1 MSEEPILQVAFF
13 RSETGREP
21 VREWLKE
28 LAADDRKAIGEDIK
42 LVQFRWPL
50 GMPLVDKLDADLW
63 EVRSRLQGGRIAR
76 VCFTVRAARWCCCTD
91 SSRKPRRHHGKSWIW
106 RAGVGTFGGV
116 DKHMNQFTGS
126 NFDDFLAEEGILD
139 EVTARAYKRLLA
151 LQVQDA
157 MAETQMSKSELAGR
171 LQTSR
176 SQLDRLLD
184 PENTAITLDSLE
196 RLARALGKQL
206 IVRFA

>member
-1 MSEEPILQVAFF
+1 
-13 RSETGREP
+13 
-21 VREWLKE
+21 
-28 LAADDRKAIGEDIK
+28 
-42 LVQFRWPL
+42 
-50 GMPLVDKLDADLW
+50 
-63 EVRSRLQGGRIAR
+63 
-76 VCFTVRAARWCCCTD
+76 
-91 SSRKPRRHHGKSWIW
+91 
-106 RAGVGTFGGV
+106 
-116 DKHMNQFTGS
+116 MNQYTGS
-126 NFDDFLAEEGILD
+126 KFDDFLAEEGILD

-157 MAETQMSKSELAGR
+157 MLEAQMSKSELTGC

>member
-1 MSEEPILQVAFF
+1 
-13 RSETGREP
+13 
-21 VREWLKE
+21 
-28 LAADDRKAIGEDIK
+28 
-42 LVQFRWPL
+42 
-50 GMPLVDKLDADLW
+50 
-63 EVRSRLQGGRIAR
+63 
-76 VCFTVRAARWCCCTD
+76 
-91 SSRKPRRHHGKSWIW
+91 
-106 RAGVGTFGGV
+106 
-116 DKHMNQFTGS
+116 MNQYTGS
-126 NFDDFLAEEGILD
+126 NFDDFLTEEGILD

-157 MAETQMSKSELAGR
+157 MTEAQMSKSELAGR